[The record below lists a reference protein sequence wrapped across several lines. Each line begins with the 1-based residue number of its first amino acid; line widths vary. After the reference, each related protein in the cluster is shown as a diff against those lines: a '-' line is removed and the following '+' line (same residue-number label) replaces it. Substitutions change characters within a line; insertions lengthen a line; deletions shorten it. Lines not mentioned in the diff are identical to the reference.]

1 MDMSDSRVVVLFI
14 VIAFALFV
22 AGRRFQSMVSARQA
36 WRHSMRAVPIRRQS
50 TGSTV
55 KVMLGLGVVVM
66 VAFWFVTNLPN
77 LT

>member
-1 MDMSDSRVVVLFI
+1 MDTSDSRIVVLFI
-14 VIAFALFV
+14 IVALALFV

-50 TGSTV
+50 TGSSV
-55 KVMLGLGVVVM
+55 RVMLGLGVIVVI
-66 VAFWFVTNLPN
+66 AFWFVTNLQN

>member
-1 MDMSDSRVVVLFI
+1 MDASDSRVVVLFI
-14 VIAFALFV
+14 IVALALFV

-50 TGSTV
+50 TGSAV
-55 KVMLGLGVVVM
+55 RVMFGVGVVV
-66 VAFWFVTNLPN
+66 VIAFWFVTNLQS

>member
-1 MDMSDSRVVVLFI
+1 MAL
-14 VIAFALFV
+14 ALFV

-50 TGSTV
+50 TGSSV
-55 KVMLGLGVVVM
+55 KVMLGLGVVV
-66 VAFWFVTNLPN
+66 VIAFWFVTNLQS

>member
-1 MDMSDSRVVVLFI
+1 MDTSDSRVVVLFI
-14 VIAFALFV
+14 IVALALFV

-50 TGSTV
+50 TGSSV
-55 KVMLGLGVVVM
+55 RVMLGLGVIVVI
-66 VAFWFVTNLPN
+66 AFWFVTNLQN